1 MRRRVG
7 MLGVIAVLGVVGTGL
22 GTAVASGTGV
32 APLSESS
39 SRAVARFG
47 RLPLERGHKPRIA
60 PGYLR
65 RDRTITATLLLSGR
79 SVAEQVAGERES
91 GRDLS
96 KAQRAERR
104 TSVARAQGA
113 VADAVRASGVR
124 VLHTMQDAVNGLVVM
139 GNASA
144 IERLASVPGVL
155 AVEPSRRLTRNNSNS
170 NAFTGVP
177 SVWEDLGFI
186 GTGQTIA
193 VIDTGVD
200 YFHAGLGGSG
210 LTADF
215 ENNDPTVVEP
225 GTFPTAKVVG
235 GYDFVGDTYD
245 AESDVID
252 NLIPRPDADPVDCE
266 GHGSHVAAT
275 AAGSGVSSDGST
287 YAGPYTAA
295 AVAGLRIGPGA
306 APGASLLAYKV
317 FGCEGKVDDAIV
329 VAAINRAVRDG
340 ATVINLS
347 LGSDYGAKAGIQER
361 AVNQAS
367 RAGVLVVAAAGN
379 AGAAPYLVSSPSTAD
394 RALSVAALDANP
406 TLPGVVISL
415 TPTGTVS
422 GQNSNESAG
431 LPVTGGLLIVPD
443 GAGGIGSGC
452 NPASIP
458 DALDGAIVVVSR
470 GECTRVEKAL
480 TAQAKG
486 AGAVIMVNDSS
497 FLPPFE
503 GPVDGLTIPF
513 IGVVAGDAAS
523 LLNADG
529 NPATVTAA
537 APVTN
542 LLFGQTATFSSGGPR
557 LGDSAIKPDVTAPG
571 VAVFSVAAGSGSAG
585 EYGSGT
591 STSSPHAA
599 GVAALVR
606 SAHPGWTV
614 NQVKAAIM
622 NTAVADTMGGFDP
635 RVAGTGVISAGAALR
650 TGAVALTDDGT
661 NALSFGYRSENNKFA
676 AQRTFRIQNLSPIP
690 LTYILTTELKGAD
703 RGVSVSVSPATVT
716 VAPGQRR
723 EITVRLSMSRAS
735 LASLP
740 GVSLADIGDG
750 VLLSAQGFVVA
761 QPLELDAPIGT
772 RPSVGH
778 GPLRMPWLLAPRGE
792 SRVGMGELRR
802 TGARSPDGDS
812 WTTKVSNKG
821 LHDGYMNLFAWQLS
835 DRAGDAAREVDVVSV
850 GVQSFADPTD
860 ALIVFGVNFSG
871 TRSTAAS
878 KELDIL
884 LDTDN
889 DNSPD
894 FALVVLDAGLV
905 TFGVPDGKVAA
916 FLINTRSGELVAA
929 YPVDAPMNGSTV
941 EVPVFAADIGLS
953 PASPALRYTVSS
965 LDLLGG
971 SVDEVS
977 GTGSWDAWNP
987 PVPTGGEVVAAGSTR
1002 TLVLNGIV
1010 PRVARDAGVK
1020 GYLVV
1025 THDDPNGT
1033 EQANRVRLPR

>member
-7 MLGVIAVLGVVGTGL
+7 VFGVIAVLGAVGTGL
-22 GTAVASGTGV
+22 GTAGASGTG
-32 APLSESS
+32 AATLSESS
-39 SRAVARFG
+39 ARAVARFE
-47 RLPLERGHKPRIA
+47 RLPLERGQKPRFL

-65 RDRTITATLLLSGR
+65 RDRTITATLLLSGP

-96 KAQRAERR
+96 KAQRAVRR
-104 TSVARAQGA
+104 TSVARGQSA
-113 VADAVRASGVR
+113 VADAVRASGVQ

-139 GNASA
+139 GKASA
-144 IERLASVPGVL
+144 IQRLSSVPGVL
-155 AVEPSRRLTRNNSNS
+155 AVEPSRTLARNNSNS
-170 NAFTGVP
+170 NAFTGVA
-177 SVWEDLGFI
+177 SVWEDLGFTGI
-186 GTGQTIA
+186 GQTIA

-210 LTADF
+210 LTTDF

-235 GYDFVGDTYD
+235 GYDFVGDTYN

-275 AAGSGVSSDGST
+275 AAGSGVNADGST

-306 APGASLLAYKV
+306 APRASLLAYKV
-317 FGCEGKVDDAIV
+317 FGCEGKVDDSIV

-347 LGSDYGAKAGIQER
+347 LGSDYGAKAGVQER

-379 AGAAPYLVSSPSTAD
+379 AGTSPYVVSSPSTAD
-394 RALSVAALDANP
+394 RALSVAALDAQP

-431 LPVTGGLLIVPD
+431 LPVTAALLVVPD

-458 DALDGAIVVVSR
+458 GSLAGAIVVVRR
-470 GECTRVEKAL
+470 GECTRVEKAMN
-480 TAQAKG
+480 AQAKG
-486 AGAVIMVNDSS
+486 AGAVIMVNDTS

-513 IGVVAGDAAS
+513 IGVVADDGAA
-523 LLNADG
+523 LLAADG

-542 LLFGQTATFSSGGPR
+542 LLFGHTATYSSGGPR
-557 LGDSAIKPDVTAPG
+557 LGDSAFKPDVTAPG

-622 NTAVADTMGGFDP
+622 NTAVSDTMGGFDP

-650 TGAVALTDDGT
+650 TVAVALTDDGT
-661 NALSFGYRSENNKFA
+661 NALSFGYRPENHKFA
-676 AQRTFRIQNLSPIP
+676 AERKFRIQNLSQVP
-690 LTYILTTELKGAD
+690 LTYVLTTELKGAD

-723 EITVRLSMSRAS
+723 DVTVSLSMSRAS
-735 LASLP
+735 LAALP
-740 GVSLADIGDG
+740 GVSFADIGDG
-750 VLLSAQGFVVA
+750 ALLSAQGFIVA
-761 QPLELDAPIGT
+761 QPLEFDRPT
-772 RPSVGH
+772 RTLPSVGY
-778 GPLRMPWLLAPRGE
+778 GPLRMPWLLVPRGE
-792 SRVGMGELRR
+792 SRVEMGELRR
-802 TGARSPDGDS
+802 TGARRPGGDS
-812 WTTKVSNKG
+812 WTAKVSNKG

-850 GVQSFADPTD
+850 GVQSFPDPID
-860 ALIVFGVNFSG
+860 PLIVFGVNFSG

-878 KELDIL
+878 KEIDIL
-884 LDTDN
+884 LDTNN
-889 DNSPD
+889 DHAPD
-894 FALVVLDAGLV
+894 FALVVLDSGLV
-905 TFGVPDGKVAA
+905 TFGAADGKVAA
-916 FLINTRSGELVAA
+916 FLIDMQSGQLVAA

-953 PASPALRYTVSS
+953 SASPAFRYTVSS
-965 LDLLGG
+965 LDLL
-971 SVDEVS
+971 SDAVDEVS
-977 GTGSWDAWNP
+977 GAGFWDAWNP
-987 PVPTGGEVVAAGSTR
+987 PVPTGGEIVPAGSTR
-1002 TLVLNGIV
+1002 TIVLAGII
-1010 PRVARDAGVK
+1010 PQVARDAGVK

-1025 THDDPNGT
+1025 TLDDPNGT
-1033 EQANRVRLPR
+1033 EQADRVKLPR